1 MRTSDR
7 HTLVLFLLRKLVSQ
21 GVPRFITS
29 SETGTMTASRHL
41 FAVAWVAGL
50 FLQPTPLPAQ
60 TLPHGS
66 GWGATMVIEPVIIAH
81 GGFSAPCNPR
91 AAAQAGWGVDQIEKL
106 VSPSGPQQAAL
117 AELKSA
123 VTKAA
128 DTSAGVCPA
137 QIPRSAHERL
147 VFLEKRLAALREAVH
162 VIVPAFEAFHA
173 SLNDEQKARLDSG
186 PRGWRWPRSPGD

>member
-1 MRTSDR
+1 MADFRR
-7 HTLVLFLLRKLVSQ
+7 PAIHARPRKRA
-21 GVPRFITS
+21 GVWIRS
-29 SETGTMTASRHL
+29 
-41 FAVAWVAGL
+41 
-50 FLQPTPLPAQ
+50 
-60 TLPHGS
+60 
-66 GWGATMVIEPVIIAH
+66 
-81 GGFSAPCNPR
+81 
-91 AAAQAGWGVDQIEKL
+91 
-106 VSPSGPQQAAL
+106 L

-186 PRGWRWPRSPGD
+186 PRGWRWPRSSGD

>member
-1 MRTSDR
+1 
-7 HTLVLFLLRKLVSQ
+7 VSWRM
-21 GVPRFITS
+21 PRSITS
-29 SETGTMTASRHL
+29 SEAGTMSASTHL
-41 FAVAWVAGL
+41 FAVAWVAGS
-50 FLQPTPLPAQ
+50 FLQPVPLPAQ

-117 AELKSA
+117 AALKSA

-137 QIPRSAHERL
+137 QIPRSAQERL

-162 VIVPAFEAFHA
+162 VVVPAFEAFHA